1 MTVTW
6 DRYSNKHVRTESSIL
21 LSENGDLITRST
33 NNKSNFSY
41 TILNLT
47 LTDMH
52 HNISYG
58 DELPKHVP
66 LLLRLQITGI

>member
-1 MTVTW
+1 MLELVIKLKLQYYDLKMVT
-6 DRYSNKHVRTESSIL
+6 R
-21 LSENGDLITRST
+21 ITRLIQH
-33 NNKSNFSY
+33 SY
-41 TILNLT
+41 TIMNLT